1 MERTPAVT
9 VPQATERQAEDA
21 LTHAVIR
28 SVATLLDQ
36 EAASI
41 SPRTRLFEDLALD
54 STGVLELLMQL
65 ETDLGTE
72 FDPETL
78 EPADFE
84 TVESLVAYAAK
95 HTES

>member
-1 MERTPAVT
+1 MERIPAET
-9 VPQATERQAEDA
+9 VSQAAAQGDDA
-21 LTHAVIR
+21 LTHAVIH

-36 EAASI
+36 EVTSI
-41 SPRTRLFEDLALD
+41 SPQTRLFEDLALD

-65 ETDLGTE
+65 EDDLGTE

-95 HTES
+95 QAEA